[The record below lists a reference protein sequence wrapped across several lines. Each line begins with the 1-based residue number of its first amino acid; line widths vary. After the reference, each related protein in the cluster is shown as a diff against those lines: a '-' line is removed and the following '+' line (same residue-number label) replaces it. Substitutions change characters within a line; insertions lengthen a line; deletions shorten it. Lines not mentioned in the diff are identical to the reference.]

1 MVDYRSSRRA
11 LDAVFLCGLV
21 LAWIALN
28 EIRLGSTGAVRIRL
42 HCLVGPED
50 RPELIAAR
58 PGCMNERRQ
67 RLAPVAGGVH
77 I

>member
-1 MVDYRSSRRA
+1 MITWRSEAEGSSHVEMDSSDDLARA
-11 LDAVFLCGLV
+11 IFSDDMG
-21 LAWIALN
+21 
-28 EIRLGSTGAVRIRL
+28 RD
-42 HCLVGPED
+42 ED

-67 RLAPVAGGVH
+67 WLAPVAGGVH